1 MIQTFQEW
9 LKEPFQLDMDAA
21 HWAAFL
27 GFLIVVAALWGRVL
41 SHMGE
46 GF

>member
-1 MIQTFQEW
+1 MVDAVKGW
-9 LKEPFQLDMDAA
+9 LGHPFSMEMDAL
-21 HWAAFL
+21 HWALFL
-27 GFLIVVAALWGRVL
+27 GFLLVLAGLWGRVL